1 MTATQDQRFPLEL
14 DRREAFQTRG
24 HPEPIVER
32 ANPMG
37 IRWTLRPDQHRTE
50 LERISGAERVPGSV
64 GVAAGLLGAFWLSRF
79 VDAYLFRGKRWD
91 PTTYVS
97 VALGLLI
104 LGTLAAYVPARRA
117 GRVSPVDVLRQ
128 EYLDQSFRI
137 SRAALNPGTP
147 VTPPPGWVPAPH
159 R

>member
-1 MTATQDQRFPLEL
+1 VTATQDQRFPLEL

-104 LGTLAAYVPARRA
+104 LSTLAAYVPARRA

-128 EYLDQSFRI
+128 E
-137 SRAALNPGTP
+137 
-147 VTPPPGWVPAPH
+147 
-159 R
+159 

>member
-37 IRWTLRPDQHRTE
+37 IPWILPPDQHRTE

-64 GVAAGLLGAFWLSRF
+64 GVAAGLPGAFWLSRF
-79 VDAYLFRGKRWD
+79 MDAYLFHGNRWD

-104 LGTLAAYVPARRA
+104 LSTLAAYVPGRRA

-128 EYLDQSFRI
+128 E
-137 SRAALNPGTP
+137 
-147 VTPPPGWVPAPH
+147 
-159 R
+159 

>member
-64 GVAAGLLGAFWLSRF
+64 GVAAGLPGAFWLSRF
-79 VDAYLFRGKRWD
+79 MDAYLFHGNRWD

-104 LGTLAAYVPARRA
+104 LSTLAAYVPAQRA
-117 GRVSPVDVLRQ
+117 GRVSPVDVLRK
-128 EYLDQSFRI
+128 E
-137 SRAALNPGTP
+137 
-147 VTPPPGWVPAPH
+147 
-159 R
+159 